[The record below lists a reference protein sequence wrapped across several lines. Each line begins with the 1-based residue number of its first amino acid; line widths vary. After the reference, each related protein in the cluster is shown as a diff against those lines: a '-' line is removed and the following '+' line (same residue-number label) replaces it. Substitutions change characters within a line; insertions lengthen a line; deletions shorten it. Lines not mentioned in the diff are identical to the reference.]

1 MLTSYASCG
10 MKMLHIGGLRANWG
24 RIVAVELHDDR
35 RIQELVSARH
45 NGRVGFLLL
54 PWFWCVKYG

>member
-1 MLTSYASCG
+1 

-24 RIVAVELHDDR
+24 RIVAVKLHDDR
-35 RIQELVSARH
+35 RIQELASAHH